1 MKLYNLANHKQQGL
15 TLVEIMVA
23 ITISLVLLAG
33 VIKIFQSA
41 KQSYTI
47 QQALARIQE
56 NARLVTDIMIRDI
69 STSGYLGCLGTIED
83 PQSEF
88 ANVLGDTSTNYKFVD
103 AVEGTDGGANSDA
116 ITVRFASEATAIP
129 VIEPMAD
136 SQSPIK
142 LDPDH
147 MNYDALN
154 QWDIVT
160 VSDCSNAAVFMI
172 TNDPGDDGI
181 VEYAANTPATSGI
194 NTGQFNKIE
203 SGSSA
208 PDLKASFGNLSRATA
223 KIYRVGTK
231 TYDVQPSSSGRNTL
245 SLFVTPGGELV
256 EGVEDLQIQYGLA
269 STPPNLN
276 TPSIAEQ
283 YVDADDVT
291 DWNDVVS
298 VRLSF
303 TVNSVDMRVNPDEA
317 DKLLR
322 KTFTTTIRLRNR
334 APA

>member
-1 MKLYNLANHKQQGL
+1 MMKLHNQTYRKQKGL

-23 ITISLVLLAG
+23 ITISLILLAG

-41 KQSYTI
+41 KQSYNI
-47 QQALARIQE
+47 QQALSRIQE

-69 STSGYLGCLGTIED
+69 STSGYLGCLGTVQD
-83 PQSEF
+83 ADREF
-88 ANVLGDTSTNYKFVD
+88 SNVLGDTSTNYKFVD
-103 AVEGTDGGANSDA
+103 AIEGTDGGDDSDS

-129 VIEPMAD
+129 VIEPMTN
-136 SQSPIK
+136 SLGPIK
-142 LDPDH
+142 LNPDH

-160 VSDCSNAAVFMI
+160 VSDCANAAVFMV

-181 VEYAANTPATSGI
+181 VEFEANTAATSGI
-194 NTGQFNKIE
+194 NTGQFNVDP
-203 SGSSA
+203 
-208 PDLKASFGNLSRATA
+208 PDLKNRFGSLSRTTA
-223 KIYRVGTK
+223 KVYRVSST
-231 TYDVQPSSSGRNTL
+231 TYNIQPSSSGRNTL

-256 EGVEDLQIQYGLA
+256 EGVEDLQIQYGLG

-298 VRLSF
+298 VRISF
-303 TVNSVDMRVNPDEA
+303 TVNSVDMRINPDEA

-322 KTFTTTIRLRNR
+322 KSFTTTIRLRNR